1 LSLVIEAIVENY
13 AEYRDYNS
21 TTTQSDRGDLL
32 YTLLDFLRLRVHY
45 ERVAWHLKPVL
56 IAHSVLVRRGR
67 SAAAETWRRALAER
81 TGELA
86 DTLQSRCAELRKKYA
101 MRLPTVTDRV
111 AERFIRP
118 LAIDRMRALVKP
130 AMDEVRQNR
139 ADGGP
144 SQSAFELLD
153 QEARELTQEPTGV
166 GLDAPAWLLSLE
178 QEVDVQLRDVR
189 FSERSDAS
197 RLPLPQANLTVDEVI
212 RQLTLWELHP
222 H

>member
-1 LSLVIEAIVENY
+1 
-13 AEYRDYNS
+13 
-21 TTTQSDRGDLL
+21 
-32 YTLLDFLRLRVHY
+32 
-45 ERVAWHLKPVL
+45 VL

-130 AMDEVRQNR
+130 AMDEVRQIR

-144 SQSAFELLD
+144 SQSAFDLLELET
-153 QEARELTQEPTGV
+153 QEFTQEPTGV

-178 QEVDVQLRDVR
+178 QEVDVQLRDAR

-197 RLPLPQANLTVDEVI
+197 RLPLPQANLTVDEVT